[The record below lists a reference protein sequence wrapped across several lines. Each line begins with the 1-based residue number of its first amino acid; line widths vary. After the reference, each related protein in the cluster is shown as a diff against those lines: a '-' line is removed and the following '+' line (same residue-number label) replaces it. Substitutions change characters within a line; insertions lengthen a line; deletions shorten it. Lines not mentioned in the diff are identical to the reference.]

1 MNKFEGHD
9 KLNEIFSTPQIFE
22 KISENEAMDLYRYLS
37 EVKVN
42 LILDLP
48 FFGYLLSNI
57 SLVITQNT
65 KLKRFSI
72 DSKFIY
78 FQEAYLRT
86 IHDEKRIKSELK
98 VDFIH
103 LILHFIYQ
111 HNLRQKQFD
120 PKIWS
125 LACDIVI
132 YQAIHHLELEY
143 GNFKDSRTNFI
154 NQLPSNLLSLSSEKV
169 YKILLDNADNPEIN
183 SNNSQTSE
191 STETDF
197 QRLLNQLNLSNSEIC
212 DLEVTS
218 QHSNELISQQMDGLL
233 ESIFNR
239 FSRDDIPNFIQSEIN
254 DRFLPKRNWR
264 TELSLFLQNTII
276 QDTTWIHPNK
286 RLISRNLY
294 LPSKFK
300 ENLSLMIALDTS
312 QSIEDS
318 TLSKFVRDTTSI
330 IDTLASVKL
339 TIVQSDAAIQSIS
352 EFDYG
357 ETPKITSLKGRGG
370 TDFRPVFNLL
380 SKYDVDLL
388 IYFTDGD
395 GIFPSHYDLSVPVLW
410 VLTQPLTM
418 PFGQSI
424 MF

>member
-1 MNKFEGHD
+1 MNGFEDHE

-22 KISENEAMDLYRYLS
+22 KISEKDAMDLYRYLS

-57 SLVITQNT
+57 TLIITQNR

-72 DSKFIY
+72 DSRFIY

-86 IHDEKRIKSELK
+86 IQDEKRIKIQLK
-98 VDFIH
+98 VDLIH

-111 HNLRQKQFD
+111 HNFRQKQFD

-132 YQAIHHLELEY
+132 YQAIHQLEIEY
-143 GNFKDSRTNFI
+143 GKFKESGTQFI
-154 NQLPSNLLSLSSEKV
+154 SQLPTNLLSLSSEKV
-169 YKILLDNADNPEIN
+169 YKILLDEADNPEIN
-183 SNNSQTSE
+183 SSNSDTSQSSE
-191 STETDF
+191 ISF
-197 QRLLNQLNLSNSEIC
+197 QYLLDILHLSNSELC
-212 DLEVTS
+212 DLDITS
-218 QHSNELISQQMDGLL
+218 KQPNELISQQMDGLL

-239 FSRDDIPNFIQSEIN
+239 FSREDIPNFMQSEIR
-254 DRFLPKRNWR
+254 DRFMSKRNWR

-276 QDTTWIHPNK
+276 QDTTWIHPNR

-300 ENLSLMIALDTS
+300 ENLSIMIAIDTS
-312 QSIEDS
+312 QSIDDS
-318 TLSKFVRDTTSI
+318 TLSKFLSDTTSI
-330 IDTLASVKL
+330 IDTIASAKL
-339 TIVQSDAAIQSIS
+339 TVVQCDATIQSIS

-357 ETPKITSLKGRGG
+357 EIPQISSLKGRGG

-380 SKYDVDLL
+380 VKYDVDLL

-395 GIFPSHYDLSVPVLW
+395 GILPNDYDASVPVLW
-410 VLTQPLTM
+410 VLTQPQIM
-418 PFGQSI
+418 PIGQSI
-424 MF
+424 IF